1 MGRLQAHC
9 SPLQAPPLEYQCSSS
24 GNSSRTAI
32 REKNNSIVLQEDKRA
47 TADLCRMTVTTQRAR
62 QFTAS
67 TKHNYIVFTGRHVP
81 HIMTCRCFQVYLR
94 LLKEN
99 LGIWIYCS
107 KTRDSVKIL
116 QYK

>member
-81 HIMTCRCFQVYLR
+81 HIMHYDLQMFSSLPQTFKRKSWYLD
-94 LLKEN
+94 LLQQN
-99 LGIWIYCS
+99 
-107 KTRDSVKIL
+107 T
-116 QYK
+116 